1 MSIVKLL
8 AVGMGL
14 LLLAGC
20 GDTFD
25 DLNPSGKDRRPTV
38 EQNVPGP
45 HVGQN
50 AADFTLINTL
60 GESVNLAT
68 ELSSAKGVV
77 LYFNMWCPI
86 CDSHVSHMRTYIIPE
101 FPDVKFLLV
110 DYVSGSVERSRS
122 AQLSNGYAALNVLV
136 DSDET
141 VLNQF
146 NATMGTTVV
155 IDSSGIVRMNEDY
168 KDGSKLYNTLEA
180 LP

>member
-8 AVGMGL
+8 TFGIGL
-14 LLLAGC
+14 MLLAGC
-20 GDTFD
+20 SDTFD

-45 HVGQN
+45 FVGQN
-50 AADFTLINTL
+50 AADFTLTNTL
-60 GESVNLAT
+60 GESINLAT
-68 ELSSAKGVV
+68 ELSSTKGVV

-86 CDSHVSHMRTYIIPE
+86 CDSHMSHMRSHIMPD
-101 FPDVKFLLV
+101 FPNVKFLLV
-110 DYVSGSVERSRS
+110 DYVSGSVDRSRS
-122 AQLSNGYAALNVLV
+122 AQLSNGYATLDVLV
-136 DSDET
+136 DSNET

-155 IDSSGIVRMNEDY
+155 IDNSGIVRMNEDY
-168 KDGSKLYNTLEA
+168 KDGSKLYDTLEA

>member
-1 MSIVKLL
+1 MSIAKFLVL
-8 AVGMGL
+8 VTGV
-14 LLLAGC
+14 LLLASC

-25 DLNPSGKDRRPTV
+25 DLNPSGKDRRPDI
-38 EQNVPGP
+38 ELGAAGP
-45 HVGQN
+45 YVGQN
-50 AADFTLINTL
+50 AADFTLPNTL

-68 ELSSAKGVV
+68 ELSSGKGVV

-86 CDSHVSHMRTYIIPE
+86 CDSHLSHMRSYVIPD
-101 FPDVKFLLV
+101 FPDVKFLVV

-122 AQLSNGYAALNVLV
+122 AQLSNGYAGMTVLV
-136 DSDET
+136 DIDEQ

-155 IDSSGIVRMNEDY
+155 IDGSGIIRMNEDY
-168 KDGSKLYNTLEA
+168 KDGSKLYQTLEA